1 MRSESQYDNMK
12 LYENPRV
19 MPVSQTPE
27 KQSTLQG
34 LHKNNSPERNFKK
47 TQQDFIKSLVNSYSK
62 NFEEHMFVFQ
72 FVYIY
77 IKYRLTIYIY
87 TEATTGGVL

>member
-1 MRSESQYDNMK
+1 MFMRSESQYDNMK

-34 LHKNNSPERNFKK
+34 LH
-47 TQQDFIKSLVNSYSK
+47 
-62 NFEEHMFVFQ
+62 EE
-72 FVYIY
+72 
-77 IKYRLTIYIY
+77 
-87 TEATTGGVL
+87 